1 VELEFFILVVMVA
14 VFAGGFFFLRLPVAV
29 GLIIASL
36 AGTLV
41 AGEGIPLRQLVE
53 GMFSFFD
60 LILIIATAMIYMK
73 VLEHSGVLDTI
84 GRQMTETF
92 YKWPSL
98 LLMGLMLLIMFPGM
112 ITGACATAIFTT
124 GALVAPVM
132 LHIGIPRTQTTAI
145 IAMGSLLGMIAPP
158 VCIPAMI
165 IAEGIDMPYVGFFW
179 PLFFLTLPV
188 GMFTALTMGRK
199 YVRKKIDIAALSAS
213 MPPSVYESYGWKLY
227 LPLIALFVLM
237 TAPKVAPRYIYDPGL
252 SFMLVGSTALG
263 IFTGKKVDFWK
274 AVKAAM
280 KDAIPIMGL
289 LLGVGMFIEVM
300 TLTGAR
306 GYFVATSLA
315 VPKGWLVLAAATTIP
330 AFGIISAFG
339 GSSVLGVPLALALL
353 GKDHVLTVS
362 SLALIAGLGEVV
374 PPTAIAALF
383 SAQLM
388 GLDKHFPVVKRCGVP
403 AVIILAFGVL
413 MLVWANWIGRLT
425 G

>member
-1 VELEFFILVVMVA
+1 MDFELLVLLIMTA
-14 VFAGGFFFLRLPVAV
+14 VFVGGCFIVKLPV
-29 GLIIASL
+29 GLSL
-36 AGTLV
+36 VLSSISGTLV
-41 AGEGIPLRQLVE
+41 TGEGIPLRQLVE

-73 VLEHSGVLDTI
+73 VLEHSGVFDTI
-84 GRQMTETF
+84 GRQVTETF
-92 YKWPSL
+92 YRWPSL
-98 LLMGLMLLIMFPGM
+98 LLMVLMLLIMFPGM

-132 LHIGIPRTQTTAI
+132 LNIGIPRVQTAAI

-188 GMFTALTMGRK
+188 GMLTALAMGRK
-199 YVRKKIDIAALSAS
+199 YIDRKIDIVTLSAS
-213 MPPSVYESYGWKLY
+213 MPPSVYQRYCWKLY
-227 LPLIALFVLM
+227 LPLIVLFVLM
-237 TAPKVAPRYIYDPGL
+237 VLPKAAPRYIYDPGL
-252 SFMLVGSTALG
+252 SFMLVVATAIG
-263 IFTGKKVDFWK
+263 MFTGKRVDFRR
-274 AVKAAM
+274 AIKAAM

-289 LLGVGMFIEVM
+289 LLGVSMFIEVM

-306 GYFVATSLA
+306 GYFVSASLA
-315 VPKGWLVLAAATTIP
+315 MPKAVLVLAAATAIP

-339 GSSVLGVPLALALL
+339 GSSVLGVPLSLALL
-353 GKDHVLTVS
+353 GKDQILMLS

-374 PPTAIAALF
+374 PPTAIAAFF

-388 GLDKHFPVVKRCGVP
+388 GLDDHFAVVRRCAVP
-403 AVIILAFGVL
+403 GLFILAFGVL
-413 MLVWANWIGRLT
+413 VLVWAIWIGRLT